1 MLETSLYDNQVSDIV
16 DAQNG
21 NETAMEKLININNG
35 LIWSIV
41 KRFKDRGFETED
53 LYQIAVIGFI
63 KSIKKFDTSF
73 DVKLSTYAVP
83 YILGELKRY
92 MQTDGP
98 IKISRAIKELL
109 YKISEIEREYAKQ
122 GKEISIEKMAKE
134 LGVSKEEVVMA
145 LESKSPVNSIYESE
159 AGAEDD
165 GLSIIDTISNNTD
178 EQTII
183 TNKLTITELINNLNE
198 REKQVILLRYFRGQT
213 QTEVA
218 KVMGVNQVQISRI
231 EKKVLNAMKR
241 KLTDNNA
248 ITA

>member
-73 DVKLSTYAVP
+73 DVRLSTYAVP

-98 IKISRAIKELL
+98 IKISRTIKELL
-109 YKISEIEREYAKQ
+109 YKISEVEKEYTKQ
-122 GKEISIEKMAKE
+122 GKEISIEEMSKE
-134 LGVSKEEVVMA
+134 VGVSKEDVIMA
-145 LESKSPVNSIYESE
+145 LESKTPVNSIYENE
-159 AGAEDD
+159 LGDEDD
-165 GLSIIDTISNNTD
+165 GISIIDTISNNTD

-183 TNKLTITELINNLNE
+183 TNKLAITELINNLNE

-218 KVMGVNQVQISRI
+218 KIMGVNQVQISRI

>member
-1 MLETSLYDNQVSDIV
+1 
-16 DAQNG
+16 
-21 NETAMEKLININNG
+21 MEKLININNG

-98 IKISRAIKELL
+98 IKISRTIKELL
-109 YKISEIEREYAKQ
+109 YKISEVEKEYTKQ
-122 GKEISIEKMAKE
+122 GKEISIEEMSKE
-134 LGVSKEEVVMA
+134 VGVSKEDVIMA
-145 LESKSPVNSIYESE
+145 LESKTPVNSIYESE
-159 AGAEDD
+159 LGDEDD
-165 GLSIIDTISNNTD
+165 GISIIDTISNNTD

-183 TNKLTITELINNLNE
+183 TNKLAITELINNLNE

-218 KVMGVNQVQISRI
+218 KIMGVNQVQISRI